1 MKAMKA
7 KRISPSAPHLVLAS
21 CPLPE
26 AMAAMKAMKAAKAMK
41 AMKAKRI
48 SKIAKG
54 KLSKAMVFRGSKER
68 TVSGLNKAALL
79 KNKRGKVVSKKQ
91 KAAGKRAYK
100 HIQSWTNAVKA
111 ARKELKVRVFVAVNG
126 KTQQGKA
133 IYVKA
138 KAILAAQK

>member
-1 MKAMKA
+1 
-7 KRISPSAPHLVLAS
+7 
-21 CPLPE
+21 
-26 AMAAMKAMKAAKAMK
+26 MKAMKAAKAMK

-91 KAAGKRAYK
+91 NAAGKRAYK
-100 HIQSWTNAVKA
+100 HIRAGPMPSRRRARSSRCAVSWRSTG
-111 ARKELKVRVFVAVNG
+111 RPSR
-126 KTQQGKA
+126 
-133 IYVKA
+133 
-138 KAILAAQK
+138 